1 MPDGFINVLKPPGMT
16 SHDVVSFIRRT
27 YGLKKVGH
35 AGTLDPAAAGVL
47 PIAMG
52 KATRLIE
59 YMTDAD
65 KTYRAELTFGFATD
79 SGDDTG
85 KVIET
90 AAEFQLPDPSELKQI
105 LQEFCGINIQI
116 PPIYSAI
123 KINGK
128 RACDLA
134 RQNIE
139 VTIPERQIDIY
150 DISLLESSSQT
161 ILFDVSCSKGTYI
174 RTLCIDIGR
183 RLGIPAVMSFLVRS
197 RVGTFALSEAF
208 TLDEIKLTPEKALCT
223 MDEVLAHLPQQ
234 TLSMEQGAAFMQGK
248 KIALDTGSKPS
259 GAIRI
264 YQQTEFIGIG
274 QYDFDHRCLIP
285 GKVIVPQ
292 S

>member
-35 AGTLDPAAAGVL
+35 AGTLDPAAAGIL
-47 PIAMG
+47 PVALG
-52 KATRLIE
+52 RATRLIE

-65 KTYRAELTFGFATD
+65 KAYRAEMTFGFATD

-85 KVIET
+85 TVIET
-90 AAEFQLPDPSELKQI
+90 STDFTLPETSELKQI
-105 LQEFCGINIQI
+105 LAEFRGINRQI

-134 RQNIE
+134 RKNIE
-139 VTIPERQIDIY
+139 VTIPERQIEIY
-150 DISLLESSSQT
+150 DISLLSSTSQT
-161 ILFDVSCSKGTYI
+161 MLFDVNCSKGTYI

-183 RLGIPAVMSFLVRS
+183 RLGIPAHMSFLVRS
-197 RVGTFALSEAF
+197 RVGSFALPDAF
-208 TLDEIKLTPEKALCT
+208 TLEEIKLSPEKALCS
-223 MDEVLAHLPQQ
+223 MDKVLAHLPQQ
-234 TLSMEQGAAFMQGK
+234 TLSVTQGADFMQGK
-248 KIALDTGSKPS
+248 KIAVATASKPA

-274 QYDFDHRCLIP
+274 EYDFDHRCLIP
-285 GKVIVPQ
+285 VKVIVPQ

>member
-35 AGTLDPAAAGVL
+35 AGTLDPAAAGIL
-47 PIAMG
+47 PVALG
-52 KATRLIE
+52 RATRLIE

-65 KTYRAELTFGFATD
+65 KAYRAEMTFGFATD

-85 KVIET
+85 TVIET
-90 AAEFQLPDPSELKQI
+90 STDFTLPETSELKQI
-105 LQEFCGINIQI
+105 LAEFRGINRQI

-134 RQNIE
+134 RKNIE
-139 VTIPERQIDIY
+139 VTIPERQIEIY
-150 DISLLESSSQT
+150 DISLLSSTSQT
-161 ILFDVSCSKGTYI
+161 MLFDVNCSKGTYI

-183 RLGIPAVMSFLVRS
+183 RLGIPAHMSFLVRS
-197 RVGTFALSEAF
+197 RVGSFALPDAF
-208 TLDEIKLTPEKALCT
+208 TLEEIKLSPEKALCS
-223 MDEVLAHLPQQ
+223 MDQVLAHLPQQ
-234 TLSMEQGAAFMQGK
+234 TLSVTQGADFMQGK
-248 KIALDTGSKPS
+248 KIAVATASKPA

-274 QYDFDHRCLIP
+274 EYDFDHRCLIP
-285 GKVIVPQ
+285 VKVIVPQ

>member
-35 AGTLDPAAAGVL
+35 AGTLDPAAAGIL
-47 PIAMG
+47 PVALG
-52 KATRLIE
+52 RATRLIE

-85 KVIET
+85 TVIET
-90 AAEFQLPDPSELKQI
+90 IADFTLPDTSELKQI
-105 LQEFCGINIQI
+105 LAEFRGINRQI

-134 RQNIE
+134 RKNIE
-139 VTIPERQIDIY
+139 VTIPERQIEIY
-150 DISLLESSSQT
+150 DISLLDSTSQT
-161 ILFDVSCSKGTYI
+161 MLFDVNCSKGTYI

-183 RLGIPAVMSFLVRS
+183 RLGIPAHMSFLVRS
-197 RVGTFALSEAF
+197 RVGSFALPKAF
-208 TLDEIKLTPEKALCT
+208 TLDEIKLSPENALCS

-234 TLSMEQGAAFMQGK
+234 TLSVAQGADFMQGK
-248 KIALDTGSKPS
+248 KIAFATASKPA

-274 QYDFDHRCLIP
+274 EYDFDHRCLIP
-285 GKVIVPQ
+285 VKVIVPQ